1 MSAKPIKISEQLYH
15 LADEEGMPL
24 VRSAA
29 KQVEY
34 WAKIGRVV
42 EKKLVPQQVNELLQ
56 EKIEILV
63 RPLKSKSVDF
73 DEVFDQLEADRQSGK
88 LASQTLFG
96 NEWFRMSQEHPGL
109 LEKQTSDGQ
118 ILVGKIENGVFVVAQ
133 NFDENDK

>member
-1 MSAKPIKISEQLYH
+1 MSAKPIKISKRLYH

-34 WAKIGRVV
+34 WAIIGRVV
-42 EKKLVPQQVNELLQ
+42 EKNLIPQQVNELLQ

-63 RPLKSKSVDF
+63 RPLKSQSVDF
-73 DEVFDQLEADRQSGK
+73 EEVFGQLEADRKSGK
-88 LASQTLFG
+88 LTSQVVSG
-96 NEWFRMSQEHPGL
+96 SEWFRMSEKHPGL

-133 NFDENDK
+133 NFDENGK

>member
-1 MSAKPIKISEQLYH
+1 MRLF
-15 LADEEGMPL
+15 L
-24 VRSAA
+24 VYVAIVYKGNKSYQNLGESLSA

-42 EKKLVPQQVNELLQ
+42 EKNLIPQQVNELLQ

-73 DEVFDQLEADRQSGK
+73 DEVFGQLEADRKSGK
-88 LASQTLFG
+88 LASQIVSG
-96 NEWFRMSQEHPGL
+96 DEWFRMSAEHPGL

-133 NFDENDK
+133 NFDENGK